1 MPRISTNPLT
11 TEGVPVAKM
20 SNLQMDHMVGME
32 EQELMGEDG
41 NLEENGNSDNLLRYS
56 ACCDVLEISEEDLQS
71 KDLTNG
77 GKVERFT
84 ELDGGQD

>member
-1 MPRISTNPLT
+1 MRKEYDTR
-11 TEGVPVAKM
+11 
-20 SNLQMDHMVGME
+20 
-32 EQELMGEDG
+32 
-41 NLEENGNSDNLLRYS
+41 DNLIRHS